1 MGPRLYIKRLPEFPR
16 VLIPIILAAQEWNE
30 TRRNNIMKPKNNR
43 SAIPPSFMHM
53 TVGIEAV
60 TRTFARLPMAIPSI
74 M

>member
-1 MGPRLYIKRLPEFPR
+1 MAPRLYIERLREFTR
-16 VLIPIILAAQEWNE
+16 VLIPTILPTQKCNE

-43 SAIPPSFMHM
+43 SAIPPSFTHM